1 MQLKTTHLFYTPA
14 DNVAFVTSAEL
25 AKTMQRVAAFSFAK
39 GLLGDGAQSA
49 DFIGM
54 TFPGNVTQGDA
65 NNVKLRFD
73 DSFENGRRRQAVITD
88 GVRHATD

>member
-1 MQLKTTHLFYTPA
+1 M
-14 DNVAFVTSAEL
+14 TSGDL
-25 AKTMQRVAAFSFAK
+25 AKTMQRVASFSFEK

-54 TFPGNVTQGDA
+54 AFPGNVTQGDA

-73 DSFENGRRRQAVITD
+73 DSFVKMAAAGTL
-88 GVRHATD
+88 